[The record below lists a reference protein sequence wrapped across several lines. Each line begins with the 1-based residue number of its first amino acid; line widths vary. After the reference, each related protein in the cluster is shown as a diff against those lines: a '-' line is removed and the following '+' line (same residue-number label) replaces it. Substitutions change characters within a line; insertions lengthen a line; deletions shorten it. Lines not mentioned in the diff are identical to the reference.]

1 MKTYIKPEMKEKQVG
16 AQTLMAGSISF
27 SNSSA
32 TDNSGNSDLS
42 NGRRGNWGNLWC
54 GDEE

>member
-1 MKTYIKPEMKEKQVG
+1 MKEKQVG